1 MKGRDYIV
9 LIVLFGTIASLM
21 GYAGIVLFLGD
32 AP

>member
-1 MKGRDYIV
+1 MNGRDYIV
-9 LIVLFGTIASLM
+9 LIVLFGTIAGLM